1 MAVLKNGARE
11 DINLPPTSRAQ
22 PAVTTPFPNVLA
34 AAGRTLKSLWK
45 PKRKQIL
52 PARFVIS
59 EAFFKFNQRFR
70 IVLTHIPYL
79 YVGGWWRQGNTHDLK
94 NIFKGAATRAA
105 AVPGPFQDF
114 HAALVAR
121 GMKPTMARLTLARK
135 IAAITLI
142 VWKKGVGFDA
152 EHLKQ
157 QAA

>member
-34 AAGRTLKSLWK
+34 AAGRILKSLWK

-79 YVGGWWRQGNTHDLK
+79 YVGGWWRQVNSQNAGLRHDGGSSFPASGSLILRCH
-94 NIFKGAATRAA
+94 NRHCSCVLVLDSAA
-105 AVPGPFQDF
+105 
-114 HAALVAR
+114 
-121 GMKPTMARLTLARK
+121 
-135 IAAITLI
+135 
-142 VWKKGVGFDA
+142 GVNRECVCRTDW
-152 EHLKQ
+152 L
-157 QAA
+157 